1 MEPFNWIIT
10 QKKGEY
16 YYVPT
21 NLYDFFSSGKR
32 STKHRPTREDIIHY
46 ISGAEI
52 QHLFFFTHKGSGPLS
67 NSNLR
72 ISAILFFVKGI
83 LL

>member
-21 NLYDFFSSGKR
+21 NLYDFFSS
-32 STKHRPTREDIIHY
+32 STPTGQTPGDYR
-46 ISGAEI
+46 
-52 QHLFFFTHKGSGPLS
+52 
-67 NSNLR
+67 N
-72 ISAILFFVKGI
+72 GI
-83 LL
+83 GM

>member
-21 NLYDFFSSGKR
+21 NLYDFF
-32 STKHRPTREDIIHY
+32 
-46 ISGAEI
+46 
-52 QHLFFFTHKGSGPLS
+52 FFFNTHRQDADG
-67 NSNLR
+67 
-72 ISAILFFVKGI
+72 ISERYRNVETQ
-83 LL
+83 

>member
-21 NLYDFFSSGKR
+21 NLYDFFFLQHTPARRQGITGTVWGCR
-32 STKHRPTREDIIHY
+32 DARPCVSTVNAMWDFFPPRGGAAKKSED
-46 ISGAEI
+46 
-52 QHLFFFTHKGSGPLS
+52 FF
-67 NSNLR
+67 
-72 ISAILFFVKGI
+72 
-83 LL
+83 